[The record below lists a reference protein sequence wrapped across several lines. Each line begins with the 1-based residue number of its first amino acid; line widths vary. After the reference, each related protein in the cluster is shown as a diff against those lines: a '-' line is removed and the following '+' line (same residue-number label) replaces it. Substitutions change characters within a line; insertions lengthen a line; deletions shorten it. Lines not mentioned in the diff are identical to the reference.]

1 MVLKAKAHVPRHVLS
16 DQGKVGLRIPS
27 HPTAAALV
35 RLLNAPLTATS
46 ANRSGQ
52 PGIEDGEQVFRELG
66 EWVDLLLDG
75 GVTPGRTPSTV
86 LDVSENLPRV
96 LRAGPLAL
104 EDLMSVLEHEDAR
117 REEAP
122 CLP

>member
-1 MVLKAKAHVPRHVLS
+1 M
-16 DQGKVGLRIPS
+16 
-27 HPTAAALV
+27 
-35 RLLNAPLTATS
+35 
-46 ANRSGQ
+46 
-52 PGIEDGEQVFRELG
+52 FRELG
-66 EWVDLLLDG
+66 ERVDLLLDG
-75 GVTPGRTPSTV
+75 GVTSGRTPSTV